1 MQGAFESRFTTGT
14 NATTARPSI
23 NSASSANLA
32 DTTATLNATVTP
44 NGAATSVHFE
54 YGTTTSFGS
63 TTASQSIGSGNSPV
77 SVSANLTGLSAGT
90 LYYYRAVATNSVGS
104 TFGNTLTFTTTT
116 PLPTVVST
124 PASFIGAYG
133 ANVNG
138 DVTPNGLS
146 TSVYFEWGDRSDSLS
161 NSNSPVSIGA
171 GTTLVPNFARAE
183 GLNPDSTYFFRIVAV
198 NTNSSS
204 TNKTY
209 GATLSFKTLPVKPTV
224 TTLVVT
230 NTTATATTLQ
240 GTVNPN
246 GSPTSFYF
254 EYGAT
259 PSYGSATPAQDA
271 GSGSNSVSLT
281 AALTGL
287 TSGQT
292 YYYRA
297 VSSNSFGVSY
307 GTDQSFS
314 TGNPPPSA
322 ITLAPGSLTTTSAQL
337 RGSVNPN
344 SSYASSWFEWGTS
357 TNYGSSSQII
367 STDLGESYATTSG
380 FTVSG
385 NRNFGTGFSN
395 FLAYT
400 LNNGGTFIASGS
412 ATQTLDGVK
421 SFGIYPGTSGAGA
434 SLRRGITNN
443 NVRQFGRLTLSTKF
457 LFTNL
462 VGFAGFNIKSAA
474 GNSFGASELL
484 RFGMDPVAGS
494 QILYLIAGTNRQSLD
509 FGESIA
515 NRTLDIILD
524 FDSLNG
530 RYALSAKFRDQSS
543 VRKIIGSL
551 GTNGAAVNVTHIG
564 FANFNIGDRQDLM
577 FDSLEVRG
585 SAPMGAG
592 SNSVTVSNALSGLS
606 SNTLYNYRVAA
617 MNLDGGTNTG
627 VNTTFFTGP
636 DLAITSSVTN
646 APWIRGA
653 AGQITLT
660 ISNAGS
666 ASSTTNPLTVTAT
679 LPAGLTSTGMA
690 GTGWTTN
697 SNGLS
702 CTRSNTLA
710 VGSNH
715 PVITLNVAV
724 ATNAPATLQPTFT
737 LSGGGD
743 AFSSNNTVTSTVTT
757 ISPADS
763 WRTQFFGTTNNS
775 GPTADTSSYAGDG
788 IANLV
793 KYALGMNPTVPATN
807 GLPEMKV
814 TNNKLSLTFNRQKSA
829 TDIVYEVQAAGDLF
843 GFSNATVLWSSA
855 SNAYG
860 GGTNS
865 SQTVTVE
872 DTASTATTNRRFM
885 RLQISRP

>member
-1 MQGAFESRFTTGT
+1 
-14 NATTARPSI
+14 
-23 NSASSANLA
+23 
-32 DTTATLNATVTP
+32 
-44 NGAATSVHFE
+44 
-54 YGTTTSFGS
+54 
-63 TTASQSIGSGNSPV
+63 
-77 SVSANLTGLSAGT
+77 
-90 LYYYRAVATNSVGS
+90 
-104 TFGNTLTFTTTT
+104 
-116 PLPTVVST
+116 
-124 PASFIGAYG
+124 
-133 ANVNG
+133 
-138 DVTPNGLS
+138 
-146 TSVYFEWGDRSDSLS
+146 LS

>member
-1 MQGAFESRFTTGT
+1 
-14 NATTARPSI
+14 
-23 NSASSANLA
+23 
-32 DTTATLNATVTP
+32 
-44 NGAATSVHFE
+44 
-54 YGTTTSFGS
+54 
-63 TTASQSIGSGNSPV
+63 
-77 SVSANLTGLSAGT
+77 
-90 LYYYRAVATNSVGS
+90 
-104 TFGNTLTFTTTT
+104 
-116 PLPTVVST
+116 
-124 PASFIGAYG
+124 
-133 ANVNG
+133 
-138 DVTPNGLS
+138 
-146 TSVYFEWGDRSDSLS
+146 
-161 NSNSPVSIGA
+161 
-171 GTTLVPNFARAE
+171 
-183 GLNPDSTYFFRIVAV
+183 
-198 NTNSSS
+198 
-204 TNKTY
+204 
-209 GATLSFKTLPVKPTV
+209 
-224 TTLVVT
+224 
-230 NTTATATTLQ
+230 
-240 GTVNPN
+240 
-246 GSPTSFYF
+246 
-254 EYGAT
+254 
-259 PSYGSATPAQDA
+259 
-271 GSGSNSVSLT
+271 
-281 AALTGL
+281 
-287 TSGQT
+287 
-292 YYYRA
+292 
-297 VSSNSFGVSY
+297 
-307 GTDQSFS
+307 
-314 TGNPPPSA
+314 
-322 ITLAPGSLTTTSAQL
+322 
-337 RGSVNPN
+337 
-344 SSYASSWFEWGTS
+344 
-357 TNYGSSSQII
+357 
-367 STDLGESYATTSG
+367 
-380 FTVSG
+380 
-385 NRNFGTGFSN
+385 
-395 FLAYT
+395 
-400 LNNGGTFIASGS
+400 
-412 ATQTLDGVK
+412 
-421 SFGIYPGTSGAGA
+421 
-434 SLRRGITNN
+434 
-443 NVRQFGRLTLSTKF
+443 
-457 LFTNL
+457 
-462 VGFAGFNIKSAA
+462 
-474 GNSFGASELL
+474 
-484 RFGMDPVAGS
+484 
-494 QILYLIAGTNRQSLD
+494 
-509 FGESIA
+509 
-515 NRTLDIILD
+515 
-524 FDSLNG
+524 
-530 RYALSAKFRDQSS
+530 
-543 VRKIIGSL
+543 
-551 GTNGAAVNVTHIG
+551 VTHIG
-564 FANFNIGDRQDLM
+564 FAAWNSTGFQQDFM
-577 FDSLEVRG
+577 IDSLEVRG
-585 SAPMGAG
+585 SSPLGTG

-646 APWIRGA
+646 VPWIRGA

-710 VGSNH
+710 AGSNH

-724 ATNAPATLQPTFT
+724 ATNAPATLQPTFA

-814 TNNKLSLTFNRQKSA
+814 TNNKLSLTFNRQRSA